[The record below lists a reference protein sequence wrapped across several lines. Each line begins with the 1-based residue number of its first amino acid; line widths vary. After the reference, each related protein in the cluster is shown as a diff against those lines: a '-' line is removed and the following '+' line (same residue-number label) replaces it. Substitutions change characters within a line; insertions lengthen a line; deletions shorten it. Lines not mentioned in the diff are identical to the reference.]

1 MQFYLL
7 LLLCLINF
15 TGHACS
21 FFLLLRTLYLQIR
34 VQLPMSADLVRSD
47 DDQHVLLKYYTTAAH
62 MGRWDDAH
70 DHNDR

>member
-21 FFLLLRTLYLQIR
+21 FYFLLRTLYLQIR

-47 DDQHVLLKYYTTAAH
+47 DQHVLVVLYNSSTHGA
-62 MGRWDDAH
+62 MG
-70 DHNDR
+70 